1 MKAINNLTRVI
12 LQLCQT
18 APKTNSH
25 NVEGKNLKF
34 PAIRK
39 HFAIVT
45 GHNKKKIHLDLYLKE
60 KLTNNAKHCQSLTNN
75 AKHLQVNYQS
85 KYNSLPSYFLFLVIE
100 GKQELYAILDFLKP
114 VI

>member
-60 KLTNNAKHCQSLTNN
+60 KLTNNAKH
-75 AKHLQVNYQS
+75 LQVNYQS
-85 KYNSLPSYFLFLVIE
+85 KYNSLPIYFLFLVIE

-114 VI
+114 AI